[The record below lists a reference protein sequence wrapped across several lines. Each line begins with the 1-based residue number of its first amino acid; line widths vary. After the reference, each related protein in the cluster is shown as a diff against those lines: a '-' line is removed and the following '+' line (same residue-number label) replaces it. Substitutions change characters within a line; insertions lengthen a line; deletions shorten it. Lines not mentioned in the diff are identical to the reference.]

1 MTAYPRYFLPLLWT
15 GLGLLVL
22 SGLLL
27 APGLFEL
34 RLEWDVPWNLPRGS
48 RTVVAALH
56 GLCAMLLLILVG
68 ALLPMHVR
76 AGLKRALN
84 FASGILLLSALTTL
98 AVSGWAIYYVANEKL
113 STFASLLHLSA
124 GLLSLV
130 PLVIHAVQGRRL
142 RRLQSNL
149 STTATFTHQRHSDKR
164 AA

>member
-22 SGLLL
+22 SGVLLT
-27 APGLFEL
+27 PGLFEL
-34 RLEWDVPWNLPRGS
+34 RLEWDVAWSLPGGS

-56 GLCAMLLLILVG
+56 GLCAMLLLVIVG

-76 AGLKRALN
+76 AGLKRARN
-84 FASGILLLSALTTL
+84 FASGIVLLTTLTTL
-98 AVSGWAIYYVANEKL
+98 AVSGWAIYYVVNEQL
-113 STFASLLHLSA
+113 STFASLLHLGA

-142 RRLQSNL
+142 RKLESNL
-149 STTATFTHQRHSDKR
+149 NSVATFTNQRRSDKR